1 MAGTSAEKSAAAKAK
16 LAARFG
22 RSTRTGG
29 AGSVRRKK
37 KAVHKTTSNDDK
49 RLQSVMKKLQSN
61 VIPAVEEANLFLE
74 DGNVVHIERPKV
86 QASIG
91 ANTYVISGKSETKPL
106 NALLPG
112 ILTQLGTDNLDWEAL
127 SAAMRKEGVP
137 GVPAADAGDDSDDDV
152 PDLVEN
158 FEDASEAN

>member
-1 MAGTSAEKSAAAKAK
+1 MCLSLPPPPTT
-16 LAARFG
+16 LVTTHNLFYVCVFPQ
-22 RSTRTGG
+22 STRTGG

-91 ANTYVISGKSETKPL
+91 ANTYVISGKSETKRT
-106 NALLPG
+106 LPRAVSTFRV
-112 ILTQLGTDNLDWEAL
+112 L
-127 SAAMRKEGVP
+127 
-137 GVPAADAGDDSDDDV
+137 
-152 PDLVEN
+152 
-158 FEDASEAN
+158 

>member
-1 MAGTSAEKSAAAKAK
+1 MFAYS
-16 LAARFG
+16 LATA
-22 RSTRTGG
+22 
-29 AGSVRRKK
+29 
-37 KAVHKTTSNDDK
+37 
-49 RLQSVMKKLQSN
+49 
-61 VIPAVEEANLFLE
+61 
-74 DGNVVHIERPKV
+74 
-86 QASIG
+86 
-91 ANTYVISGKSETKPL
+91 L